1 MFESIDYMNLLYIDI
16 ETAGIEK
23 HYFDTSQQIKDAWE
37 YHCDR
42 NNLIV
47 ESSEVGY
54 ESAWQDHV
62 ALIPEFSQIVAVSIG
77 YYYPIDD
84 NYSFKTQT
92 YHQEEMSEKLLLGEV
107 KRFLDN
113 RKQNIIAHAGK
124 DFDYPFLIRRM
135 LINDMLPPMML
146 RILNKKPWEI
156 KLLDTKEI
164 WKFGGYRSASLATL
178 CAAFD
183 IPSPKEDM
191 TGKDVHLFF
200 HAGRIKDIAKY
211 CSNDVRALAMFVQ
224 SICLTEIEETK
235 IQIDYV

>member
-1 MFESIDYMNLLYIDI
+1 MFKSIDYMNLLYVDI

-23 HYFDTSQQIKDAWE
+23 HYYDASQQVQDAWE

-42 NNLIV
+42 NKLVIENTQM
-47 ESSEVGY
+47 GY
-54 ESAWQDHV
+54 ENAWQDNV
-62 ALIPEFSQIVAVSIG
+62 ALIPEFSQVVAVSIG
-77 YYYPIDD
+77 YYHSIDGGT
-84 NYSFKTQT
+84 SFNTQT
-92 YHQEEMSEKLLLGEV
+92 YHRKELSEKRLLEEV
-107 KRFLDN
+107 RNFFNN
-113 RKQNIIAHAGK
+113 RDQNMIAHAGK

-135 LINDMLPPMML
+135 LINRILPPTIL

-178 CAAFD
+178 CSAFD

-191 TGKDVHLFF
+191 SGADVHMYF
-200 HAGRIKDIAKY
+200 HEGRIEDIAKY

-224 SICLTEIEETK
+224 SICTIDTDLGS